1 MPSSQEEPP
10 QRPGSLELGERSG
23 RPERRVLSCVDV
35 CSLPEGT
42 CFLKKEE
49 EGLEKKKSFFC
60 KKRSQGCQNP
70 QLSSELP
77 LSEEASP
84 ASPSPL
90 GKAVT
95 RSGESAKAT
104 RKRKGPLSSPL
115 SSPRAGGG
123 CLHHRDECRVWRQKE
138 GPKGR

>member
-10 QRPGSLELGERSG
+10 RGQAPLELGEREWEG
-23 RPERRVLSCVDV
+23 PERRVLSWGGDV
-35 CSLPEGT
+35 CLPPEGT

-49 EGLEKKKSFFC
+49 EGLREKEASHYSC

-84 ASPSPL
+84 ASPPTR
-90 GKAVT
+90 KAVT

-104 RKRKGPLSSPL
+104 RK
-115 SSPRAGGG
+115 
-123 CLHHRDECRVWRQKE
+123 
-138 GPKGR
+138 GRGL